1 MNKID
6 IVQVSLIQQKDK
18 QYCVTTKLQY
28 YDNCKLKVVF
38 FFCQLNL
45 CQKNPTF
52 GSCCC
57 YHQYFY
63 FNGTDKCLACKGWFL
78 LAMDYILQFILIHT
92 ILVNKWILSY
102 DKPSA
107 LPLTLFHQEY

>member
-38 FFCQLNL
+38 F
-45 CQKNPTF
+45 
-52 GSCCC
+52 
-57 YHQYFY
+57 
-63 FNGTDKCLACKGWFL
+63 
-78 LAMDYILQFILIHT
+78 
-92 ILVNKWILSY
+92 LSIKSLPE
-102 DKPSA
+102 KP
-107 LPLTLFHQEY
+107 YVW